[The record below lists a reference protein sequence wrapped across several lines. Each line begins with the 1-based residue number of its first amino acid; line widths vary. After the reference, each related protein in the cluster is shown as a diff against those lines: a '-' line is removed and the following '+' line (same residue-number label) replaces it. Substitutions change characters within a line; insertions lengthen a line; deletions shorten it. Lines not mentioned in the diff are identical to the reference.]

1 MEKIVYNFAKG
12 RLETIEIDFTQ
23 DNTTWFDYSE
33 ENTKIHMLTDVE
45 HGLLITEQNFKYPVL
60 IYDVTRKDIGNDTDK
75 AWKLKE
81 SYM

>member
-1 MEKIVYNFAKG
+1 MGKTVYNFAKG

-33 ENTKIHMLTDVE
+33 ENTKIHMLTDIE
-45 HGLLITEQNFKYPVL
+45 HGLLITEHNFNYPVL

>member
-1 MEKIVYNFAKG
+1 MSSGTSPFQKQEQNCFS
-12 RLETIEIDFTQ
+12 R
-23 DNTTWFDYSE
+23 FDYSE

-45 HGLLITEQNFKYPVL
+45 HGLLVTEHDFNYPVL

-75 AWKLKE
+75 AWQLKE

>member
-1 MEKIVYNFAKG
+1 MEKIIYNFAKG
-12 RLETIEIDFTQ
+12 RLETIEINFTR

-33 ENTKIHMLTDVE
+33 ENTKVHMLTDIE
-45 HGLLITEQNFKYPVL
+45 HGLLITEHNFNYPVL
-60 IYDVTRKDIGNDTDK
+60 IYDVTRKDIGNDADK

>member
-1 MEKIVYNFAKG
+1 MEKTVYNFAKG

-23 DNTTWFDYSE
+23 DNTTWFDYSK
-33 ENTKIHMLTDVE
+33 ENPKIHMLTDVE
-45 HGLLITEQNFKYPVL
+45 HGLLITEHNFDYPVL